1 MTACVPFSHYLG
13 ELHDGGNIPGFYLCV
28 CVGGWIKNEFRY
40 TQMCPLYVTVH
51 TCAYVPLPTCNY

>member
-28 CVGGWIKNEFRY
+28 CVGGVDKE
-40 TQMCPLYVTVH
+40 
-51 TCAYVPLPTCNY
+51 